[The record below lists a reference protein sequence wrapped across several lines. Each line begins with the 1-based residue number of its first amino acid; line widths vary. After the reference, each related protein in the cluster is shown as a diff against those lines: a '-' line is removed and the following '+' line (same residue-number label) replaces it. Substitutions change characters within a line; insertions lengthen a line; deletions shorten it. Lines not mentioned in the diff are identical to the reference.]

1 MFRAAA
7 AILIAALFGAPAI
20 AETYRDR
27 SVPMQSVKVDLDRYY
42 GKWYEIARFP
52 NLFETDC
59 VGVTAEYAPRSDGK
73 IQVINTCRKKTL
85 DGTIDKIEGEA
96 WVVAPGQLK
105 VTFVPWLPFAKGD
118 YWVLHVEPD
127 YSVAVVGEP
136 KGKTGWILARK
147 PGIDKA
153 HLDRAMAAL
162 RANGYDTTKLYYVP
176 QR

>member
-7 AILIAALFGAPAI
+7 AFLAAILLGEPAT
-20 AETYRDR
+20 AQTYRDR
-27 SVPMQSVKVDLDRYY
+27 SVDMRSVQVDLDRYF

-52 NLFETDC
+52 NRFETDC
-59 VGVTAEYAPRSDGK
+59 VGVTAEYAPRADGK
-73 IQVINTCRKKTL
+73 ISVINSCRKGAL
-85 DGTIDKIEGEA
+85 DGPLDRIEGEA

-105 VTFVPWLPFAKGD
+105 VTFVPWLPFARGD

-136 KGKTGWILARK
+136 KGKTGWILGRETGLDPARM
-147 PGIDKA
+147 
-153 HLDRAMAAL
+153 DRALAAL
-162 RANGYDTTKLYYVP
+162 KANGYDTSKLYMVP